1 MGKVLTALVVAAL
14 VSVIP
19 TTAESLAIG
28 PGGKSIHWHPPR
40 DEVKW
45 INHRVICRVTYSDV
59 FVQNPACPQE
69 YVPALWY
76 SAVSKKGE
84 SIEEMVR
91 LFEDAGALPPN
102 SETPKNWSE
111 YTGKP
116 LPAGYVFELSS
127 AGPCSSR

>member
-1 MGKVLTALVVAAL
+1 MRKTLTALVAAAL

-19 TTAESLAIG
+19 TTAEPLTIG

-45 INHRVICRVTYSDV
+45 INPRVICRVTYSDV
-59 FVQNPACPQE
+59 FVQNPACPQK

-84 SIEEMVR
+84 SIEDMIK
-91 LFEDAGALPPN
+91 LFEDAGALPLN
-102 SETPKNWSE
+102 SEIPRNWGK
-111 YTGKP
+111 YAGKP
-116 LPAGYVFELSS
+116 LPPNYVFELGH
-127 AGPCSSR
+127 AGSCYGK

>member
-1 MGKVLTALVVAAL
+1 MEKVLTALVAAAL
-14 VSVIP
+14 VSMIP
-19 TTAESLAIG
+19 TTAESLVIG

-45 INHRVICRVTYSDV
+45 INHRVIRRVTYNDV

-84 SIEEMVR
+84 SIDDMVR

-102 SETPKNWSE
+102 SKIPTTWGD
-111 YTGKP
+111 YAGKP
-116 LPAGYVFELSS
+116 LPADYVFELSR
-127 AGPCSSR
+127 AGPCSSK